1 MRISLF
7 SHDALI
13 TRASKHFKSQF
24 LLYVK
29 IIMLMMLGLFV
40 ITAVDSFASAMLGI
54 AITPYVKNLG
64 QLISSNI
71 LYKSVIWVIV
81 FLWVTFT
88 QGLLIHTSLDEKKQS
103 LQQIVAHFR
112 KDYRKFAILS
122 LLLLIIGGAVL
133 LPFYGFGIVMI
144 LNFPLKGFVAA
155 LLLVLFFVI
164 IIICLWALL
173 FAPFIMLDLHSNIKT
188 TLKNNLALVKNKFSL
203 IIKNMILPF
212 AIIILLNLVMG
223 VLPSSLAAILSLAY
237 LFLILP
243 WLYSYIAALYRQ
255 LKNA

>member
-7 SHDALI
+7 SHNSLI
-13 TRASKHFKSQF
+13 TRASKHFKSQY
-24 LLYVK
+24 LSYTK
-29 IIMLMMLGLFV
+29 IIIVMLAGLFI
-40 ITAVDSFASAMLGI
+40 ITLIDSFASALLGTVL
-54 AITPYVKNLG
+54 APYVTNLG

-71 LYKSVIWVIV
+71 LYKSIIWVIV
-81 FLWVTFT
+81 FLWITFT
-88 QGLLIHTSLDEKKQS
+88 QGLLIHTSLDEKKQT
-103 LQQIVAHFR
+103 LRQIIKHFR
-112 KDYRKFAILS
+112 NDYFKFAVLS

-144 LNFPLKGFVAA
+144 MNFPLQGVVAA
-155 LLLVLFFVI
+155 LLLLLFIVVVI
-164 IIICLWALL
+164 TCLWALM
-173 FAPFIMLDLHSNIKT
+173 FAPFIMLDLHTNVKT
-188 TLKNNLALVKNKFSL
+188 TLKNELAFVKNKFGR
-203 IIKNMILPF
+203 IMKNMILPF

-223 VLPSSLAAILSLAY
+223 VLPSSMAAILSMVY